1 MAVFE
6 RRVLEYVLAWAPYP
20 GPTDDDV
27 LLEFGI
33 SAAELVIRFEQII
46 RRMTAR
52 AVGLTPSDRSLVS
65 RASAH
70 VSRSQEPPPPTH
82 SVKGPAA
89 GKAPAAVP
97 PTARTRDTRTD
108 VVIQDEGHG
117 HDWYL
122 RARCRGL
129 PIDIFYPAESERG
142 VSRDR
147 RFEAAKTICR
157 QCPVHI
163 TCRDHA
169 IAAREPHG
177 VWGAMTPRE
186 RAEFHRSNER

>member
-1 MAVFE
+1 MGIFE
-6 RRVLEYVLAWAPYP
+6 RRVLEFVLAWAPFP
-20 GPTDDDV
+20 GPTDEDV

-33 SAAELVIRFEQII
+33 SAAQLTDRFEQITG
-46 RRMTAR
+46 RMTGRTATL
-52 AVGLTPSDRSLVS
+52 APSDRSLVC

-70 VSRSQEPPPPTH
+70 LSRSQEPSSITR
-82 SVKGPAA
+82 SGGQLAA
-89 GKAPAAVP
+89 IKAAVAIP
-97 PTARTRDTRTD
+97 PAPSARRPYPDTES
-108 VVIQDEGHG
+108 QDDGRG
-117 HDWYL
+117 RDWYL

-157 QCPVHI
+157 QCAVHI

-177 VWGAMTPRE
+177 VWGAMTPKE
-186 RAEFHRSNER
+186 RAEFCRSSER